1 MYISSVRISH
11 NKINFCVDS
20 KFNMTE
26 NKPSPNQN
34 VSLARRLGAILYD
47 FLLLVTILVF
57 ASLITVIPFNINP
70 EHPLFIVYQ
79 GYIFTISFLFYAWF
93 WTHGGQTL
101 GMKTWKFKIISVNGT
116 NVNWVNAFIRF
127 TFAIVSWLPFGLGYI
142 WSMFDTK
149 KRTWHDI
156 VSKTQLIRN

>member
-1 MYISSVRISH
+1 MTD
-11 NKINFCVDS
+11 NKS
-20 KFNMTE
+20 
-26 NKPSPNQN
+26 SPNQN
-34 VSLARRLGAILYD
+34 VSLARRFGAILYD
-47 FLLLVTILVF
+47 FLLLVTILVI

-70 EHPLFIVYQ
+70 ENYLFIVYQ
-79 GYIFTISFLFYAWF
+79 VYIYTISFLFYAWF

-116 NVNWVNAFIRF
+116 RVNWVTAFIRF

-156 VSKTQLIRN
+156 VSKTLLIRI

>member
-1 MYISSVRISH
+1 
-11 NKINFCVDS
+11 
-20 KFNMTE
+20 MTE
-26 NKPSPNQN
+26 NKSLPKQT

-57 ASLITVIPFNINP
+57 ASLIIVIPFNINP

-79 GYIFTISFLFYAWF
+79 LYIYTISFLFYAWF

-101 GMKTWKFKIISVNGT
+101 GMKTWKFKIISINGT
-116 NVNWVNAFIRF
+116 NVNWANAFIRF
-127 TFAIVSWLPFGLGYI
+127 TVAIVSWLPFGLGYI

-156 VSKTQLIRN
+156 VSKTQLIRI